1 MRIFVAGATGV
12 VGVRLVPE
20 LVRRGH
26 EVVGSTR
33 TPGKTARLRALGA
46 EPVVMDALDEAAV
59 KEAVTA
65 AAPDVVVHQMTAIPP
80 APNPKRLDRDFELT
94 NQLRTR
100 GTDHLLAA
108 ARAAGVR
115 RFVAQSFAAWA
126 YARTAGPVKT
136 EDDPVETSPPPSV
149 RETLAAI
156 LHVERAVTQA
166 TDLEGIALRYG
177 GFYGPGTGLGEG
189 GGFLDLIR
197 KRRFPIV
204 GDGAAVWS
212 FLHVD
217 DAATATAAA
226 VERGAPGIYNVADDE
241 PARVAVWLPALAAAL
256 GAPPPRR
263 VPAWLVRPLVGEAG
277 VAMMT
282 DLRGASNAKAKA
294 ELGWAPRYASWR
306 EGFRTGLE

>member
-26 EVVGSTR
+26 EVVGTTR
-33 TPGKTARLRALGA
+33 TPAKAARLRALGA

-126 YARTAGPVKT
+126 YARTGGAVKT

-149 RETLAAI
+149 RETLAGI
-156 LHVERAVTQA
+156 LHVERAVAQA

-217 DAATATAAA
+217 DAATATAVA
-226 VERGAPGIYNVADDE
+226 VERGAPGIYNVADGE
-241 PARVAVWLPALAAAL
+241 PARVAEWLPALAAAL

-263 VPAWLVRPLVGEAG
+263 VPAWLVRPLIGEAG

-282 DLRGASNAKAKA
+282 DLRGASNAKAKV
-294 ELGWAPRYASWR
+294 ELGWAPRFASWR

>member
-1 MRIFVAGATGV
+1 V

-33 TPGKTARLRALGA
+33 TPGKRARLRALGA

-65 AAPDVVVHQMTAIPP
+65 TAPDVVVHQMTAIPP

-108 ARAAGVR
+108 ASAAGVR

-294 ELGWAPRYASWR
+294 ELGWAPRHASWR